1 MECRLDK
8 GGRERE
14 KFPTSGSLCLRRISL
29 LAVLRIVERREKER
43 GSRPPSFISSRSP
56 ATLFPRTPSP
66 PLPRRTGNL
75 ADRNTELLL
84 N

>member
-1 MECRLDK
+1 MDK

-66 PLPRRTGNL
+66 RRTGNP

>member
-29 LAVLRIVERREKER
+29 LAEGGSVE
-43 GSRPPSFISSRSP
+43 
-56 ATLFPRTPSP
+56 
-66 PLPRRTGNL
+66 NC
-75 ADRNTELLL
+75 
-84 N
+84 

>member
-29 LAVLRIVERREKER
+29 PGGRRAALRIVEGRERER
-43 GSRPPSFISSRSP
+43 K
-56 ATLFPRTPSP
+56 
-66 PLPRRTGNL
+66 
-75 ADRNTELLL
+75 
-84 N
+84 

>member
-43 GSRPPSFISSRSP
+43 GRRPPSFISSRSP
-56 ATLFPRTPSP
+56 ALFPRTPSP
-66 PLPRRTGNL
+66 RRTGNP

>member
-1 MECRLDK
+1 MDK

-56 ATLFPRTPSP
+56 ATLFPRTPF
-66 PLPRRTGNL
+66 PRRTGNP